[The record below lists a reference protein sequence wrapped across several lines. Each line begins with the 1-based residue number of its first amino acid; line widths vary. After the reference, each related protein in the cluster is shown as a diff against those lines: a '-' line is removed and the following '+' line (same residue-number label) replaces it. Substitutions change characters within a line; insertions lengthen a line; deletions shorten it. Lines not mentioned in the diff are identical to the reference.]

1 MSDFRCVAIL
11 YQGDELGTMDMKD
24 IVKLIESRGNIQKST
39 KPYGIQLIGD
49 EIVARCVQPT
59 IPPSVV
65 NPTAKLT
72 PEENAIIYIGTK
84 FQSELN
90 DGDDLHLDFIQ
101 HFSIEYALAK
111 ANGTDPEL
119 VKAVDIIANT
129 HPLRVRNSVIIKYR
143 ITREVINVITRVGCV
158 GQQGLL

>member
-1 MSDFRCVAIL
+1 MSDFRCTAIL
-11 YQGDELGTMDMKD
+11 YQGDELKERDMND
-24 IVKLIESRGNIQKST
+24 IVELIANRGNIQKGT
-39 KPYGIQLIGD
+39 KPYGIQLTGD

-59 IPPSVV
+59 LPPYVV

-101 HFSIEYALAK
+101 HFSVEYALAK

-119 VKAVDIIANT
+119 VKAVDIITNT
-129 HPLRVRNSVIIKYR
+129 HPLRVRNSVITKYR
-143 ITREVINVITRVGCV
+143 ITKEVINVISRMGCV
-158 GQQGLL
+158 GQ